1 MGGGTKNF
9 GFFLKGGGFLG
20 ASQRRGDF
28 IFELFFIT
36 EILCFLLPVVMG
48 FGVFSNFRS
57 WGMGQEI
64 LDASRRGGGE
74 KFQTHL

>member
-1 MGGGTKNF
+1 M
-9 GFFLKGGGFLG
+9 G
-20 ASQRRGDF
+20 ASQRRGGNF

-57 WGMGQEI
+57 WGGGKKFWMRREGEGAKNFRRIFEI
-64 LDASRRGGGE
+64 VDI
-74 KFQTHL
+74 FQILG